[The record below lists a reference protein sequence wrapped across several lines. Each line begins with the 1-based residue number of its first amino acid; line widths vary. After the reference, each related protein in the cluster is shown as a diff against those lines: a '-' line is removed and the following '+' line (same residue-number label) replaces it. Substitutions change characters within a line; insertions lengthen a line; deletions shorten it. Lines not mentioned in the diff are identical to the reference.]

1 MRQRFRYW
9 ILILI
14 CGAILSLGLGCQQR
28 ASSEVNDAFINHVV
42 ERLSFG
48 PVPGELQRVKSMG
61 VENYIQSQ
69 LNPESIKESP
79 QLNADLARI
88 DILNKNPQEIY
99 QKIWLYRQQQKQPE
113 LSISEQETIQM
124 KIQSEKKTM
133 RSKAIK
139 AHLARATYSSRQ
151 LQELMVDFWMNHFNV
166 FAGKK
171 QIDFW
176 MADYENEIRTNALG
190 NFRTLLG
197 TTAHHPAMLMYLD
210 NDLNV
215 DPNSKG
221 ARGSYKGLN
230 ENYARELMEL
240 HTLGVDGG
248 YTQDDVIALARIFTG
263 WGLDFSG
270 KKGDENNFRFFSNR
284 HDNQEKIFLGHKIIP
299 DGIQEGEKALDI
311 LATHPSTAHF
321 ISYKLAQYFVA
332 DEPPAKLVDSLA
344 QKFLS
349 SKGDIKA
356 VMDALIHSPEFNDP
370 QYYDHKFKTPYQ
382 YIISLVRAGN
392 INNPNYKRMQGMMGQ
407 LGMPV
412 YLCPTPDGYKN
423 TRDAWLSPDGM
434 LTRVSIAT
442 AIANGILSNKNPL
455 NPQQLG
461 ETLGNN
467 FSANTQQAIQENPPR
482 LSAALMLGS
491 PETMY
496 R

>member
-1 MRQRFRYW
+1 MRQKLRYW

-28 ASSEVNDAFINHVV
+28 ASSEVDNTFVNHLV

-69 LNPESIKESP
+69 LNPESTKESP
-79 QLNADLARI
+79 QLNAYLARI
-88 DILNKNPQEIY
+88 EILNKNPQEIY
-99 QKIWLYRQQQKQPE
+99 KKVWFAQQKQKKPE
-113 LSISEQETIQM
+113 LSPSEQEAIQM
-124 KIQSEKKTM
+124 EIQEYRKM
-133 RSKAIK
+133 IRNEAIK
-139 AHLARATYSSRQ
+139 VHLARATNSQHQ

-166 FAGKK
+166 FMGKK
-171 QIDFW
+171 HIAFW
-176 MADYENEIRTNALG
+176 MADYENEIRTQALG
-190 NFRTLLG
+190 DFRTLLG
-197 TTAHHPAMLMYLD
+197 ITARHPAMLMYLD
-210 NDLNV
+210 NELNS

-221 ARGSYKGLN
+221 ARGQFKGLN

-263 WGLDFSG
+263 WSLDINRQR
-270 KKGDENNFRFFSNR
+270 GDENGFMFFPNR
-284 HDNQEKIFLGHKIIP
+284 HDNQEKLFLGHKIVP
-299 DGIQEGEKALDI
+299 NGIEEGEKALDI
-311 LATHPSTAHF
+311 LAAHPATAHF

-332 DEPPAKLVDSLA
+332 DEPPQKLVDALA

-349 SKGDIKA
+349 SKGNIKA
-356 VMDALIHSPEFNDP
+356 VMDTLIHSQEFNDP
-370 QYYDHKFKTPYQ
+370 QYYDRKFKNPYQ

-392 INNPNYKRMQGMMGQ
+392 IKNPDYKRMQGMMGQ

-412 YLCPTPDGYKN
+412 YSCETPDGYKN
-423 TRDAWLSPDGM
+423 TRSAWLSPDGM
-434 LTRVSIAT
+434 LNRVSIAT
-442 AIANGILSNKNPL
+442 AIANGLLSNKNPV
-455 NPQQLG
+455 NPQQLR

-467 FSANTQQAIQENPPR
+467 FSANTQQAINNNSPR